1 MKKYYV
7 EVTNENY
14 GCILQSR
21 WFKTRRAAIE
31 WAKGISYTCGRY
43 METDIYLMC
52 AVFHGDQ
59 YEDIYREESIKDEV
73 YDYVIPSCDDSALEE
88 LVNSEIGIYKKN
100 CDKIDNDILE
110 QNIWMTVESYY
121 EDDRIPTKEELEY
134 LDKLGLNFTEFA
146 AHYEVVTL
154 DAPNGEIRTVDSTC
168 DLEEA
173 LKWYNEEINGFV
185 YIQHV
190 DHNSMLIEVL
200 KCNF

>member
-1 MKKYYV
+1 MENK
-7 EVTNENY
+7 TN
-14 GCILQSR
+14 I
-21 WFKTRRAAIE
+21 
-31 WAKGISYTCGRY
+31 
-43 METDIYLMC
+43 
-52 AVFHGDQ
+52 
-59 YEDIYREESIKDEV
+59 
-73 YDYVIPSCDDSALEE
+73 SALEE
-88 LVNSEIGIYKKN
+88 LVNSEIEIYKKN
-100 CDKIDNDILE
+100 CDKIDNDILQ

-121 EDDRIPTKEELEY
+121 ESDQIPTKEELEY
-134 LDKLGLNFTEFA
+134 LDKLEFNFTEFA

-190 DHNSMLIEVL
+190 DHNSMLIEIL